1 MTELQLARG
10 ATKWLR
16 SFGLAAV
23 GLLLA
28 GVMAITSF
36 LSAQSAADGSDSEV
50 DYAAT
55 LSSTG
60 NQLGATYSSLPQP
73 TYTNPYSVQLWVN
86 PGSLAAN
93 NPTGNDRVLINMEH
107 KFVIMS
113 RANTWQYYIG
123 NGSSWASGLIDT
135 GVTVRQGQWTHIGL
149 VLTATDT
156 HFYVNGQHV
165 HSRGSR
171 QDSGGIVNKYL
182 DLGPQPKPRPWHSL
196 TARWMRFGCGK
207 QIAVAGCPPICTP
220 VQPARHQ
227 LPTGTSIRV
236 LEAWCTTAMAPPTS
250 HRMFQS
256 TSKTSS
262 APLM

>member
-16 SFGLAAV
+16 SFGLAVV
-23 GLLLA
+23 GLLLT

-36 LSAQSAADGSDSEV
+36 LSAQSAADGSDSEI

-171 QDSGGIVNKYL
+171 QDSGGIVNKYFGIGSWSATETSTL
-182 DLGPQPKPRPWHSL
+182 AFFDGQVDEIRLWQSDRGG
-196 TARWMRFGCGK
+196 WMSTDMHTR
-207 QIAVAGCPPICTP
+207 
-220 VQPARHQ
+220 
-227 LPTGTSIRV
+227 
-236 LEAWCTTAMAPPTS
+236 PTS
-250 HRMFQS
+250 PTPAS
-256 TSKTSS
+256 
-262 APLM
+262 